1 MDEKQNPNPNTD
13 PNRTSTDATTGTGEA
28 EFGTATETTDSTET
42 AASTSE
48 TPTESPATPGADH
61 AAAATVDEEPSNITA
76 LIIGAIVVA
85 LLLVGV
91 AWFVMS
97 DEGMSVEDPAMDG
110 VGALDGFDEG
120 DPDEVVATIN
130 GNELTRA
137 DFNRIR
143 QQVMQTA
150 QQQGMDLNDPN
161 TVQQVNDQAMETLI
175 NTELIRQAAVAAG
188 ITVSDEEVDARF
200 AEVVDSVGGP
210 EALAES
216 LEQLGLTEASLRSDV
231 EQELVVQGYLE
242 ESVDTEF
249 TASEEE
255 VQAFYDQQGG
265 AEQLPPLDEVREQIE
280 QQLVMLQEQEVIE
293 GLLQELRAEADIET
307 MI

>member
-13 PNRTSTDATTGTGEA
+13 PNQTPTDATTGTGEA
-28 EFGTATETTDSTET
+28 EFGSTTETNDS
-42 AASTSE
+42 AVPASE
-48 TPTESPATPGADH
+48 TPTESPAAPDADS
-61 AAAATVDEEPSNITA
+61 AAAATSDEEPSNMTA
-76 LIIGAIVVA
+76 LIIGAIVVG
-85 LLLVGV
+85 LLLIGT

-97 DEGMSVEDPAMDG
+97 DDGMSVEEPAMDG
-110 VGALDGFDEG
+110 VGAMDGFDEG

-130 GNELTRA
+130 GTELTRA
-137 DFNRIR
+137 EFNRIR

-161 TVQQVNDQAMETLI
+161 TVQQVNDQAMETLV

-188 ITVSDEEVDARF
+188 ITVTDEEVDARF

-216 LEQLGLTEASLRSDV
+216 LEQLGLTEESLRSDV
-231 EQELVVQGYLE
+231 EQELIVQGYLE
-242 ESVDTEF
+242 ESIGADF
-249 TASEEE
+249 SASEEE

-293 GLLQELRAEADIET
+293 GLLQELRAEAEIET
-307 MI
+307 MM